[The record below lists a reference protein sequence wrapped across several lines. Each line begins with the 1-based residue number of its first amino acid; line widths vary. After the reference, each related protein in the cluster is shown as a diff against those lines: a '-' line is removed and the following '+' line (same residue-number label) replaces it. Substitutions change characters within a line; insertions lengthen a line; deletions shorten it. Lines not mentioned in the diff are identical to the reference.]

1 MTSPSLTVGPHGS
14 EPRGYRRPAIL
25 GAPFFPDHGANK
37 MHHEGDVV
45 GARARFL
52 ERKPNNLRFL
62 LEKRFAWMNE
72 YVKPGVKAL
81 ELGCGAGFLQLF
93 VREPVTLS
101 DVEQRPW
108 VNKVVDALK
117 LEEVGETY
125 DVVICSHMIHHIAQP
140 MKFFADLQKVLKP
153 GGLVLIN
160 EIHTSLSMRLLL
172 KVMSHEGWSYDVD
185 VFDKDAIANDPR
197 DPWSANCAIPQL
209 LFRDKAAFEAN
220 AKGFRIERYEL
231 NECVIFPLSGGVIA
245 KTGTVNLPDA
255 VLKLIDG
262 LDGLLIKLAPE
273 TFAMASRIV
282 LRRI

>member
-1 MTSPSLTVGPHGS
+1 MTASDLASPRLGP
-14 EPRGYRRPAIL
+14 RPALL
-25 GAPFFPDHGANK
+25 GKTFFPDHASNK
-37 MHHEGDVV
+37 MAHEGDVI
-45 GARARFL
+45 GARARYL

-72 YVKPGVKAL
+72 YITPGTKAL

-93 VREPVTLS
+93 VKEPVTLS

-140 MKFFADLQKVLKP
+140 MKFFEDLKTVLKP

-160 EIHTSLSMRLLL
+160 EIHTSLIMRLLL

-185 VFDKDAIANDPR
+185 VFDRDTVANDPR

-209 LFRDKAAFEAN
+209 LFRDKAAFEAH
-220 AKGFRIERYEL
+220 AKGFTIERYEL
-231 NECVIFPLSGGVIA
+231 NECLVFPLSGGVIA
-245 KTGTVNLPDA
+245 KTRTVNLPDPL
-255 VLKLIDG
+255 LKLVDG
-262 LDGLLIKLAPE
+262 LDALLIKLAPE

-282 LRRI
+282 LRRT